1 MDDLKDRGL
10 PASIVAALACIL
22 AIVLF
27 SAYLATTPSEPEP
40 TYTINLDCNNSA
52 LMHEYGLPTK
62 ADVMQWHV
70 TGYWSY
76 QLDGDVHTYW
86 ELPGRSATWDT
97 LYRIDQNPTF
107 KK

>member
-1 MDDLKDRGL
+1 MGDTKDRGL
-10 PASIVAALACIL
+10 PASIIAALACIL
-22 AIVLF
+22 AIILF
-27 SAYLATTPSEPEP
+27 SAYLASTPEEQQP

-62 ADVMQWHV
+62 ADVMQFH
-70 TGYWSY
+70 THGTWSY

-86 ELPGRSATWDT
+86 DLPGRVSTWDT
-97 LYRIDQNPTF
+97 LYHINANPTF

>member
-10 PASIVAALACIL
+10 PASILCALACIL
-22 AIVLF
+22 AIILF
-27 SAYLATTPSEPEP
+27 SAYLAATPSEPEP

-62 ADVMQWHV
+62 ADVMQFH
-70 TGYWSY
+70 THGTWSY

-86 ELPGRSATWDT
+86 DLPGRVSTWDT
-97 LYRIDQNPTF
+97 LYHINANPVF
-107 KK
+107 RK